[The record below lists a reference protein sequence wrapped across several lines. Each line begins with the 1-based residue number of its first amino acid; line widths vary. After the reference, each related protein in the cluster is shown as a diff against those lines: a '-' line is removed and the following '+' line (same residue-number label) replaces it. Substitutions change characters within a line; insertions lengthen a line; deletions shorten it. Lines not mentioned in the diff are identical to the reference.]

1 MLFFPGFP
9 LLLFVF
15 APWGRCT
22 WTNRPGSRFLPAVL
36 CAAFTAILP
45 PPLTGETVTHTYTYD
60 DTGRLLG
67 VNYGGGQGISYT
79 YDNSGNLLQRTIV
92 VFTDT
97 DTDFIDDTWETQFFG
112 NADRD
117 GSDDFDADG
126 QSDLADYLSG
136 TDPTDQNSLL
146 RVSGDSTLDENGFMI
161 EWDAAP
167 GKLYQVQ
174 YTENLSSAAWFNLGS
189 QVVASGTTASQIDPD
204 ADTASNRFYRVVV
217 LP

>member
-1 MLFFPGFP
+1 
-9 LLLFVF
+9 
-15 APWGRCT
+15 
-22 WTNRPGSRFLPAVL
+22 
-36 CAAFTAILP
+36 
-45 PPLTGETVTHTYTYD
+45 LTGETVTHTYTYD